1 MNMFANAETLSE
13 VVGQSI
19 GAGSVCWESVNK
31 AGEFK
36 SEQACA
42 VVDDAIARIR
52 EIVESAR
59 SEEIAEVRKQRDR
72 AEQIAEDRA
81 NLLNEKDAAL
91 LEAAGAI
98 ESWGGYAGEY
108 FQTKWDLAGDI
119 EAARKAANTP

>member
-1 MNMFANAETLSE
+1 MNMFADAETLFE
-13 VVGQSI
+13 VVGQVI
-19 GAGSVCWESVNK
+19 GAGSMCWESVDK
-31 AGEFK
+31 AGVFQ
-36 SEQACA
+36 SELASSL
-42 VVDDAIARIR
+42 VEDAIARIR

-59 SEEIAEVRKQRDR
+59 SEEIAEVEKQRDR

-98 ESWGGYAGEY
+98 ESWGAYAGEY

-119 EAARKAANTP
+119 AAARKAANG